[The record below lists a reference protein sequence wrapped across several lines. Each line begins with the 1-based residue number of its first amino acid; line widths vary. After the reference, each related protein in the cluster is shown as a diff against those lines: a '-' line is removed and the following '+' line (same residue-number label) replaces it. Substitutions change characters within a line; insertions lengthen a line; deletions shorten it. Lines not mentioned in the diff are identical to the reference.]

1 MFTSSGGSLDQW
13 SASDNQTWC
22 SVSPTSGTTAAN
34 ITVSI
39 DNSTLTASGSPR
51 TCTVTVTSST
61 SGVLNSP
68 RTAAIT
74 VNTAA
79 SASATLSLG
88 GPLSYSATVGGANP
102 SNQTLPFSSSSAID
116 NWSSSISYAQGSGWL
131 SLSPSS
137 GTTAANMTAAVDVSS
152 LSTAG
157 QYCATVSIAS
167 TDPDVTNSPQTASV
181 CVTMAAAALPPN
193 IEVPAPAG
201 LVATL
206 GQASAIAFSVETD
219 TGTAPYAWAVADTNT
234 LPPGMS
240 LSSASGTITSI
251 SGTPTTIGDYLV
263 TVALTDDNDAVD
275 TSEVLIKVR
284 PPANAADIDVTV
296 LPFEGGAIFTIRKS
310 GLNAAQTCRVVV
322 RDGDGVKIADNTVP
336 PGPAVRTVVFTQLV
350 ASSPYT
356 YEASCPT
363 GTIGSPSIIGARGT
377 FTVDAVTGATTNY
390 GLSLTPPAGRSI
402 VGVDVYM
409 GTNEAE
415 VASGGVTPTRL
426 TCANPDPCEGSISK
440 AKGFY
445 FYRHVWR
452 DGSDNNKGDSGV
464 KKVRVR

>member
-1 MFTSSGGSLDQW
+1 M
-13 SASDNQTWC
+13 
-22 SVSPTSGTTAAN
+22 
-34 ITVSI
+34 
-39 DNSTLTASGSPR
+39 TAS
-51 TCTVTVTSST
+51 
-61 SGVLNSP
+61 
-68 RTAAIT
+68 
-74 VNTAA
+74 
-79 SASATLSLG
+79 
-88 GPLSYSATVGGANP
+88 
-102 SNQTLPFSSSSAID
+102 
-116 NWSSSISYAQGSGWL
+116 
-131 SLSPSS
+131 
-137 GTTAANMTAAVDVSS
+137 VDVSG
-152 LSTAG
+152 LTVDG

-201 LVATL
+201 LVAIL
-206 GQASAIAFSVETD
+206 GQASAIAFSVEAN

-240 LSSASGTITSI
+240 LSSASGTTTSI

-263 TVALTDDNDAVD
+263 TMTLTDDANLVD
-275 TSEVLIKVR
+275 TEEVLIKVR
-284 PPANAADIDVTV
+284 PTANSTDIDVNV
-296 LPFEGGAIFTIRKS
+296 LPFEGGAIFHVRKS
-310 GLNAAQTCRVVV
+310 GLNASQSCRAVV
-322 RDGDGVKIADNTVP
+322 RDGEGIKIADSTVP

-350 ASSPYT
+350 STSPYT
-356 YEASCPT
+356 YEVSCPT
-363 GTIGSPSIIGARGT
+363 GTIASPSIIGARGI
-377 FTVDAVTGATTNY
+377 FTVDAVTGISVNY
-390 GLSLTPPAGRSI
+390 GLSLTPPPGRSI

-464 KKVRVR
+464 QRVRVR